1 MKIANPIARIGEEL
15 AASLLKKNGYK
26 IIERNFRKG
35 YGEIDIIALKNGV
48 LVFIEVKTRTSS
60 KFGAPFEAITP
71 WKLKSLVKTA
81 QFYKSLHLLLPQA
94 LRIDAVSVKLS
105 NDNSVE
111 KIELGAIRDG
121 GFCKIEQFLPE

>member
-15 AASLLKKNGYK
+15 AANFLKKRGYK

-35 YGEIDIIALKNGV
+35 YGEIDIIAVKNEILIFV
-48 LVFIEVKTRTSS
+48 EVKTRTSS
-60 KFGAPFEAITP
+60 NFGTPFEAITT

-111 KIELGAIRDG
+111 KIELLENIS
-121 GFCKIEQFLPE
+121 GF

>member
-1 MKIANPIARIGEEL
+1 MKISNKTARTGEDFATSFL
-15 AASLLKKNGYK
+15 RKNGYK

-35 YGEIDIIALKNGV
+35 YGEIDIIALKNEILIFV
-48 LVFIEVKTRTSS
+48 EVKTRISI

-81 QFYKSLHLLLPQA
+81 QFYKSLHPALPQS

-111 KIELGAIRDG
+111 KIEILENIS
-121 GFCKIEQFLPE
+121 GF